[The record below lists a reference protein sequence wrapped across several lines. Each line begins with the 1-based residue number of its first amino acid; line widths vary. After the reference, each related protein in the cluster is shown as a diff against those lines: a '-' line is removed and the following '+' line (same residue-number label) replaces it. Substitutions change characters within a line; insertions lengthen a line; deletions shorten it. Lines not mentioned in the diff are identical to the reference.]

1 MKQPIMRRS
10 PLERR
15 KKIQPEEDEETAEE
29 NI

>member
-1 MKQPIMRRS
+1 MRRS